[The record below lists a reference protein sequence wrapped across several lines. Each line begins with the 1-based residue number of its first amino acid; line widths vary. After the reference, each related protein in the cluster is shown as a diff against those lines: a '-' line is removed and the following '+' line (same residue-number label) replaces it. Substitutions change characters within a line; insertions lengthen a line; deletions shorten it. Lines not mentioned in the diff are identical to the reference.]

1 MIRRALPAATNLF
14 LGVFVVGTAAAEDG
28 SGSLSVPGLS
38 PDTPKLE
45 LPACET
51 TQDGNTCARVL
62 ACVGQDGL
70 WLDGQARG
78 WNTGTLAVQRS
89 DGVVCAG
96 KWAADQGPFGT
107 GTARMECSDGTT
119 ARAIYY
125 SQDSLTGTAIG
136 RGVDSVGRT
145 IRAWSG
151 QNVLEFLGDGDVNAA
166 KLPCADAAI
175 PIS

>member
-1 MIRRALPAATNLF
+1 MIGRALPAAMCLLVCVF
-14 LGVFVVGTAAAEDG
+14 LGGAAAAQDG
-28 SGSLSVPGLS
+28 PGTLSVPGLS
-38 PDTPKLE
+38 PDTPKLA
-45 LPACET
+45 LPPCEN
-51 TQDGNTCARVL
+51 TQDDDNCARLL

-78 WNTGTLAVQRS
+78 WNTGTLAAQRS

-96 KWAADQGPFGT
+96 TWAADQGPFGT
-107 GTARMECSDGTT
+107 GTARMECADGTT

-136 RGVDSVGRT
+136 RGVDSTGRA

-151 QNVLEFLGDGDVNAA
+151 QNVLKFLGDGDVNAA
-166 KLPCADAAI
+166 KLPCTDAAI